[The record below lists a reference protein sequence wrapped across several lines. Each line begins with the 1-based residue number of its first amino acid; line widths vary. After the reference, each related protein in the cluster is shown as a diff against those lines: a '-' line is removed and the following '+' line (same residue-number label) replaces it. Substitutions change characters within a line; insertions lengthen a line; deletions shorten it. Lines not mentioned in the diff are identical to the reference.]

1 MNTYLRCLRYLKPY
15 LRIVIL
21 ALICMIFYAAFST
34 SIVMAVKPLVRS
46 CVRPGLAELHVPLI
60 DIRINFKPL
69 HLLGVIALLMIT
81 FSVLKGFCY
90 FGQSY
95 LTTNAGSR
103 AIMDMRNELFAHIH
117 SQSLAFFSKEKTGRL
132 ISRITNDVGEVKD
145 SLTVIFSD
153 VIREPL
159 TVIFMAAYLIRLDWQ
174 LALISLVAF
183 PLSIYPLYRFGKKIR
198 RVSYDRQKRRANLF
212 ALIQE
217 TIHGAETIKAFGTED
232 KEATRFD
239 TAQKHAFRLSM
250 KRARAVALSPAI
262 AEFIGSLGLALLFYL
277 GGRKIIGGD
286 LTIPEFFSFIVAL
299 SALYQPVKKITQ
311 VNNKIQTSLAG
322 ATRVFE
328 LMDSLAHIQ
337 DVEGAKILPPF
348 QREVRFDN
356 VSFSYGE
363 EKILRNLDLRV
374 EKGEVIAIV
383 GPSGVGKTT
392 LVNLIPR
399 FYEPGEGEITIDGE
413 DIQKVTLKSLRA
425 QIGIVTQETFLFN
438 DTVETNIAYGTETN
452 LSEGK
457 IIEAAKAAHAHEFIT
472 KFSRGYQTIVGERGS
487 QLSGG
492 QRQRIAI
499 ARALL
504 KNPPILILDEA
515 TSELDVEA
523 EKIVQ
528 DALEKLMKHRTT
540 FVIAHRLST
549 VVNAD
554 RIVVLDRGRIVE
566 TGVHQELIQ
575 KGGIYNKLYQM
586 QFK

>member
-1 MNTYLRCLRYLKPY
+1 MNIYLRCLKYLKPY
-15 LRIVIL
+15 TKIVIL
-21 ALICMIFYAAFST
+21 AIICMVFYAAFNT
-34 SIVMAVKPLVRS
+34 SVVMAIKPAVRACIRTELVEFRIP
-46 CVRPGLAELHVPLI
+46 VI
-60 DIRINFKPL
+60 DLRLKFERMT
-69 HLLGVIALLMIT
+69 LLGIISLLIVS
-81 FSVLKGFCY
+81 FSILKGLCY

-95 LTTNAGSR
+95 LTTKAGSR
-103 AIMDMRNELFAHIH
+103 AVMDIRNELFAHIH
-117 SQSLAFFSKEKTGRL
+117 SQSLAFFTREKTGGL
-132 ISRITNDVGEVKD
+132 IARITNDVGMMKD

-153 VIREPL
+153 VVREPL
-159 TVIFMAAYLIRLDWQ
+159 TLLFMAIYLLRLDWQ
-174 LALISLVAF
+174 LALLALVAF

-217 TIHGAETIKAFGTED
+217 TIHGAETIKAFGTEG
-232 KEATRFD
+232 KEATRFA
-239 TAQKHAFRLSM
+239 TAQQHTFRLSM

-262 AEFIGSLGLALLFYL
+262 AEFIGALGLALLLYL
-277 GGRKIIGGD
+277 GGRKIITEQ
-286 LTIPEFFSFIVAL
+286 LTIPEFFTFFVAL
-299 SALYQPVKKITQ
+299 SALYRPVKKLTQ

-322 ATRVFE
+322 AVRVFE
-328 LMDSLAHIQ
+328 LLDSLAHIQ
-337 DVEGAKILPPF
+337 DVPGAKTLSPF
-348 QREVRFDN
+348 QKEIRFDK
-356 VSFSYGE
+356 VTFFYGE
-363 EKILRNLDLRV
+363 EKILQDINLRA

-399 FYEPGEGEITIDGE
+399 FYEPKQGKVTIDSR
-413 DIQKVTLKSLRA
+413 DIKEVTLESLRS

-438 DTVETNIAYGTETN
+438 DTVEANISYGTKAKPSKE
-452 LSEGK
+452 E
-457 IIEAAKAAHAHEFIT
+457 IIRVAKAAHAHEFIT
-472 KFSRGYQTIVGERGS
+472 KLPKEYQTIVGERGS

-528 DALEKLMKHRTT
+528 EALEKLMEHRTT

-554 RIVVLDRGRIVE
+554 RIVVLDEGRIVE
-566 TGVHQELIQ
+566 TGLHQELIQ
-575 KGGIYNKLYQM
+575 KGGLYKKLYQM